1 MIEASRTHDPSRGLV
16 TSSRQG
22 ISTERL
28 VIGSRCSVTRTD
40 LEIDDQFK
48 QQPAALRAEI
58 LRELLEAV
66 QALHANAV
74 EDVNKQLEAQRQ

>member
-1 MIEASRTHDPSRGLV
+1 MKKQFAKASYDDERGGLW
-16 TSSRQG
+16 
-22 ISTERL
+22 
-28 VIGSRCSVTRTD
+28 D
-40 LEIDDQFK
+40 LEIDDQFT

-74 EDVNKQLEAQRQ
+74 EDVNKQLEIQRQ